1 MNIKLK
7 AYSTSL
13 LLHLLFLFLLS
24 LITTKQIE
32 NRRVIEIDLS
42 LSYPV
47 REEAPRIKEEE
58 RQENPPQSPPIKE
71 GRIMPKEE
79 AKPLQRVQKMED
91 IPTKKERATETFQA
105 MEPSE
110 SKMDSKASVE
120 APQETLN
127 PTGQTKVSGISNPS
141 ENTKSEGNVSNNP
154 NPSESKKQVG
164 IIDKRQS
171 QELYLREKLSIISSL
186 VQKQISYPPLARK
199 MGWEGRVVVCFT
211 LYPDG
216 RLENLHIEKSSGYD
230 LLDKNA
236 IDTVKRVAHL
246 FPTPPVEVVVKLP
259 ISYRLE

>member
-13 LLHLLFLFLLS
+13 FLHLLFLLLLS
-24 LITTKQIE
+24 FITSKQIE

-47 REEAPRIKEEE
+47 KEEAPRIKEEE
-58 RQENPPQSPPIKE
+58 RQESHPQSPPIKE
-71 GRIMPKEE
+71 KRIMPKEE
-79 AKPLQRVQKMED
+79 AKPLQKVQKIED
-91 IPTKKERATETFQA
+91 IPTKGEKTTKTLQA
-105 MEPSE
+105 LEE
-110 SKMDSKASVE
+110 KMDSKEFVE
-120 APQETLN
+120 APQETIN
-127 PTGQTKVSGISNPS
+127 PTGQARVSGMSNPS
-141 ENTKSEGNVSNNP
+141 ENTKPEENVSNNP
-154 NPSESKKQVG
+154 YPSESKKQTG
-164 IIDKRQS
+164 NIDKRQS

-246 FPTPPVEVVVKLP
+246 FPKPPIEVVVKLP